1 MIKRLQHGCFDL
13 GYVCRATSVGQA
25 STSSLLKLTSSSFYV
40 SPFFLNIFFKAK
52 HLYCAVACSEFLDRF
67 VSDAIMSVGMILL
80 NEKFEIFK
88 EYKFQKY
95 APMVGLALVV
105 IDFGYLL
112 SIFRMKYQ
120 GYPYRFVVY

>member
-1 MIKRLQHGCFDL
+1 M
-13 GYVCRATSVGQA
+13 
-25 STSSLLKLTSSSFYV
+25 
-40 SPFFLNIFFKAK
+40 P
-52 HLYCAVACSEFLDRF
+52 
-67 VSDAIMSVGMILL
+67 DAIMSVGMILL
-80 NEKFEIFK
+80 NERFEIFE

-120 GYPYRFVVY
+120 GYPYRFVVFYSDFLLMIFSFPSCSFLFR